1 MVFVCH
7 HVDADYLQ
15 RNKHTIQVLQMQT
28 LVLKVLN
35 ILNFISSFN
44 DSRRKKRQTNK
55 QELKTNSV
63 S

>member
-1 MVFVCH
+1 MVLICH
-7 HVDADYLQ
+7 HVDAHYLQ

-28 LVLKVLN
+28 LILKLLN
-35 ILNFISSFN
+35 IFNFISSFN
-44 DSRRKKRQTNK
+44 DSRRKKQQTNK